1 MSTAPGENPATI
13 EAVDRDESTASIT
26 ASLLEYRN
34 IQGRTY
40 QNSKTTEYWAPN
52 DDKHLEA
59 FDVAHHWLTM
69 ILGDKLFIAPIGDN
83 PQRILDIGTGTGIW
97 AIDVADEYPSAEVIG
112 IDISPTQPTWVPP
125 NLRFEIED
133 AQLDWTFKPESF
145 DFIHIRYMYGAIDD
159 WPKLYR
165 QIYRFLKPG
174 GWFQHLEPDIEM
186 RSEDPNLEI
195 GEDHIFKQWA
205 QVFYGAGDKLG
216 RTFKVTENMKS
227 WAHDAGFT
235 GVVHKEFKVPLSPWP
250 KDDNL
255 KQQGMY
261 CGYYLDLSLDGFA
274 IYPIGQILGWSFEE
288 VQVLVAKMRAAVR
301 NPRNLGVAYHHVV
314 YGQKPEAPP
323 QTAPSERNLCKVP
336 IYGITYFHV
345 DEARLAEDL
354 FGHGCNGGIL
364 KELAAVISLHGAAAA
379 NPGIP

>member
-1 MSTAPGENPATI
+1 MSTASGENPATI
-13 EAVDRDESTASIT
+13 EAVECSSAP
-26 ASLLEYRN
+26 LLPPQIFLLPAGLTRFYPDPALIGADDGDSDVDAERQVSPAVVM
-34 IQGRTY
+34 IAVCLCLG
-40 QNSKTTEYWAPN
+40 WAPN

-59 FDVAHHWLTM
+59 FDVAHQWLTM
-69 ILGDKLFIAPIGDN
+69 MLGDKLFIAPIGDN

-145 DFIHIRYMYGAIDD
+145 DFIHIRYMYGAVDD
-159 WPKLYR
+159 WSKLYR
-165 QIYRFLKPG
+165 QMYRFLKPG

-205 QVFYGAGDKLG
+205 KVFYDAGDKLN
-216 RTFKVTENMKS
+216 RTFRVTENMES

-235 GVVHKEFKVPLSPWP
+235 GVVHKKFKIPLSPWP
-250 KDDNL
+250 MDNNL

-261 CGYYLDLSLDGFA
+261 CRLYLDLSLDGFA
-274 IYPIGQILGWSFEE
+274 IYPIGQVLGWGFEE
-288 VQVLVAKMRAAVR
+288 VQVFVAKMRAATR
-301 NPRNLGVAYHHVV
+301 NPKNLGVAYHHVV
-314 YGQKPEAPP
+314 YGQKAEASP
-323 QTAPSERNLCKVP
+323 
-336 IYGITYFHV
+336 
-345 DEARLAEDL
+345 
-354 FGHGCNGGIL
+354 
-364 KELAAVISLHGAAAA
+364 
-379 NPGIP
+379 

>member
-1 MSTAPGENPATI
+1 MSTSSGENPSTI
-13 EAVDRDESTASIT
+13 EADPALVGADEDDGDSSVDTERQVSSAAVMIAFCFVTESTASIT

-34 IQGRTY
+34 IHGRTY

-59 FDVAHHWLTM
+59 FDIAYNSLDMSTNKDSVLTIPYWQTSM
-69 ILGDKLFIAPIGDN
+69 VDDDVGQQAVPPTNRRQSTAAFS
-83 PQRILDIGTGTGIW
+83 
-97 AIDVADEYPSAEVIG
+97 DVADEYPSAEVIG

-145 DFIHIRYMYGAIDD
+145 DFIHVRYMYGAIND
-159 WPKLYR
+159 WPKLYS
-165 QIYRFLKPG
+165 QLYRFLKPG

-205 QVFYGAGDKLG
+205 RVFYEAGDKLD
-216 RTFKVTENMKS
+216 RTFRVTENMKS
-227 WAHDAGFT
+227 WANDAGFNS
-235 GVVHKEFKVPLSPWP
+235 VVHKKFKIPLNAWP

-274 IYPIGQILGWSFEE
+274 LYPIGQILGWSFEE
-288 VQVLVAKMRAAVR
+288 VQVIVAKMRAAVR
-301 NPRNLGVAYHHVV
+301 NPKNQGVCYHHVV

-323 QTAPSERNLCKVP
+323 QTAPSE
-336 IYGITYFHV
+336 
-345 DEARLAEDL
+345 
-354 FGHGCNGGIL
+354 
-364 KELAAVISLHGAAAA
+364 
-379 NPGIP
+379 

>member
-13 EAVDRDESTASIT
+13 EATLPFSSLMTSHGGDSYTTDR
-26 ASLLEYRN
+26 
-34 IQGRTY
+34 
-40 QNSKTTEYWAPN
+40 APN
-52 DDKHLEA
+52 DEKHLQA
-59 FDVAHHWLTM
+59 FDIAHQWLTM
-69 ILGDKLFIAPIGDN
+69 MLGDKLFIAPIGDN

-133 AQLDWTFKPESF
+133 VQLDWTFKPESF

-159 WPKLYR
+159 WPKLYG
-165 QIYRFLKPG
+165 QMYRFLKPG

-216 RTFKVTENMKS
+216 RTFRVTENMKS

-235 GVVHKEFKVPLSPWP
+235 GVVHKKFKVPLSPWP

-274 IYPIGQILGWSFEE
+274 IYPIGHILGWSFEE
-288 VQVLVAKMRAAVR
+288 VQVFVAKMRAAVR
-301 NPRNLGVAYHHVV
+301 NPRHLGVAYHHVV

-323 QTAPSERNLCKVP
+323 QTAPSE
-336 IYGITYFHV
+336 
-345 DEARLAEDL
+345 
-354 FGHGCNGGIL
+354 
-364 KELAAVISLHGAAAA
+364 
-379 NPGIP
+379 